1 MTLDQCVKE
10 LVFASQSGEG
20 YSESRVRALVDGYL
34 AGFVP
39 AIASRRDEL
48 ARALMDAA
56 PVSETSDRIV
66 KSILNSATRRVW
78 RRP

>member
-10 LVFASQSGEG
+10 LVFASQSGEA
-20 YSESRVRALVDGYL
+20 YSEPRVRALVDGYL
-34 AGFVP
+34 AGFVS